1 VARTGTAAVQT
12 LLRLQASRS
21 HLHRRP
27 VGLAPLDPS
36 VAGLA
41 RRQGSH
47 QAGTKVL
54 WVIPHRGED
63 WGRGVDVGLLKPFKG
78 EPPTKTSVLPPIHHG
93 RACAEL
99 EAVLRGRM
107 ARGCRELLMQWK
119 GLPMADV
126 TWTDWEELRCL
137 YPTFQ
142 LEDQWRKNRASAN
155 QGNLPAASG
164 ATD

>member
-1 VARTGTAAVQT
+1 
-12 LLRLQASRS
+12 
-21 HLHRRP
+21 
-27 VGLAPLDPS
+27 VGLAPLDPP

-63 WGRGVDVGLLKPFKG
+63 WGRGVDVWLLKPFKG
-78 EPPTKTSVLPPIHHG
+78 EPPTKTSVLPPVHHG
-93 RACAEL
+93 RACAEP

-126 TWTDWEELRCL
+126 TWTDWEELRPQVVATPASRGCDDL
-137 YPTFQ
+137 RPDSGCAERRSADAR
-142 LEDQWRKNRASAN
+142 LRRATGSC
-155 QGNLPAASG
+155 GHASR
-164 ATD
+164 